1 MNNSCAMTASPYDN
15 DRQYLYVQHNT
26 SNLNVSLMQPTNQN
40 HLAQM
45 SMDMAATAV
54 SMSQLQD

>member
-1 MNNSCAMTASPYDN
+1 M
-15 DRQYLYVQHNT
+15 YVQHNT